1 MVQRVF
7 CGALV
12 LAIVISLPT
21 VSWGGDKTD
30 SAANASGMQLLEV
43 RRIWNDAP
51 HNAFTDLVRHQD
63 RWWCVFREGV
73 AHVSP
78 DGALRIITSADGKEW
93 ESAALITKSGE
104 DLRDAKLTIT
114 PAGQFMLSGA
124 GALHKPEPH
133 THQSYAWFSD
143 DGRTWSEAVAIGDPD
158 YWLWRVT
165 WNKNTCYGIGYET
178 KKSQN
183 LRLYR
188 SDDGRHFTT
197 LVENLFDE
205 VYPNES
211 SIVFLPDDTA
221 LCLLRRDP
229 ANGLLGRATPPYKE
243 WQWQDVG
250 QQIGGPHMIRL
261 PDGRLIAAV
270 RLYDKNVR
278 TALGWID
285 EKTGKFTEALALPS
299 GGDSSY
305 PGLVWHD
312 DVLWVSYYSSHEDRT
327 SIYLAKVKVSPAS
340 AGGE

>member
-7 CGALV
+7 SGAFV
-12 LAIVISLPT
+12 LAIAFLAPTISR
-21 VSWGGDKTD
+21 GDDKTD
-30 SAANASGMQLLEV
+30 SAANEGGMQLLEV

-51 HNAFTDLVRHQD
+51 HNAFTDLVRHHD
-63 RWWCVFREGV
+63 RWWCVFREGE

-93 ESAALITKSGE
+93 ESAALITSPHE
-104 DLRDAKLTIT
+104 DLRDAKLTIM
-114 PAGQFMLSGA
+114 PDDQFMLSGA
-124 GALHKPEPH
+124 GALHKPDPH
-133 THQSYAWFSD
+133 THQSYAWFSGNGYD
-143 DGRTWSEAVAIGDPD
+143 WSDAVPVGDPD

-165 WNKNTCYGIGYET
+165 WNKDVCYGIGYGT
-178 KKSQN
+178 KAQN

-188 SDDGRHFTT
+188 SDDGRDFTT

-205 VYPNES
+205 GYPNET

-229 ANGLLGRATPPYKE
+229 LNGLLGQAKPPYKQ

-250 QQIGGPHMIRL
+250 QQIGGPHLIRL

-327 SIYLAKVKVSPAS
+327 SIYLAKVKVPPAS
-340 AGGE
+340 ASGE